1 MDGAE
6 ELASLELSAIEI
18 SGQTLLGALSIV
30 LSGGFVTTVIAVW
43 KAKPERDSVVVLPWQ
58 NLTNTLGEHIRQL
71 QSDWQRE
78 REARVQSDVARLAAE
93 KQADQ
98 LQDEIDNLER
108 CVRQL
113 QRESDALRR
122 TLDDR

>member
-78 REARVQSDVARLAAE
+78 REARVQSDAARLAAE

>member
-1 MDGAE
+1 MAP
-6 ELASLELSAIEI
+6 LELGAIEI

-78 REARVQSDVARLAAE
+78 REARVQSDAARVAAE
-93 KQADQ
+93 KQVDT
-98 LQDEIDNLER
+98 LQDEIDGLER
-108 CVRQL
+108 SVRKL
-113 QRESDALRR
+113 KRESDALRR
-122 TLDDR
+122 MLDNR